1 MIYIMIVVSS
11 VIGREFGP
19 LRKGD
24 PINLTCGNDRIT
36 GALFKLLEVKVREA
50 GHQRLKAR
58 LRFRGHEPEA
68 KG

>member
-1 MIYIMIVVSS
+1 MIVISS
-11 VIGREFGP
+11 MVGPEFGP

-36 GALFKLLEVKVREA
+36 GALFTSFEVKVREA
-50 GHQRLKAR
+50 RHQRLKAPW
-58 LRFRGHEPEA
+58 RFGGHEPEA